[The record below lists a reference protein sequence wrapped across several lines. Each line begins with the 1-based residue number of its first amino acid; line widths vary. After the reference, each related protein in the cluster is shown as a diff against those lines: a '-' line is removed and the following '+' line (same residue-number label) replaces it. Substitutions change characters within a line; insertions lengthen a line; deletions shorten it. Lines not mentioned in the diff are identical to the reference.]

1 MELGIFSRTYEV
13 HDVKETYDRMEAHG
27 FRVTQFNL
35 SSAGL
40 PTLPEKIDEQEIV
53 KIKEISAQ
61 YGIQLAALSGT
72 FNMIDPDESARKK
85 GCKQFETQC
94 KIAKLLNIP
103 IVTLCTGSKNSDSQ
117 WKWHDDNRKPEA
129 WDDLRRSTETIL
141 RYADDNGITL
151 GVEPEVSNVVCTPE
165 LARKYLDETGSEHL
179 KIVMDGANLFQPGQ
193 VSEMEHVLREA
204 FALLGKDIV
213 LAHAKDFSIDGNLS
227 FVAAGKG
234 ILDFKLY
241 LQLLK
246 QTGYDGPIVMHG
258 LSEEQVPASRDF
270 LKGVLAY
277 V

>member
-13 HDVKETYDRMEAHG
+13 QNIKETYKRMKTHAL
-27 FRVTQFNL
+27 RITQLNL

-40 PTLPEKIDEQEIV
+40 PTLPEKLDEQKIME
-53 KIKEISAQ
+53 IKEISRQ
-61 YGIQLAALSGT
+61 YGIQLVALSGT
-72 FNMIDPDESARKK
+72 FNMIAPDESIRQQ

-103 IVTLCTGSKNSDSQ
+103 IVTLCTGSRNPDSQ
-117 WKWHDDNRKPEA
+117 WHWHDDNHKPEA

-141 RYADDNGITL
+141 RHAEDNGIIL
-151 GVEPEVSNVVCTPE
+151 GVEPEVSNVVCTPK

-179 KIVMDGANLFQPGQ
+179 KIVMDGANLFRLSQ

-204 FALLGKDIV
+204 FILLGKDIV
-213 LAHAKDFSIDGNLS
+213 LAHAKDFSVDKNLS
-227 FVAAGKG
+227 FVPAGKG

-258 LSEEQVPASRDF
+258 LSEDQVPNSRDF